1 MLLQLALSFA
11 ATAAPVDSPRV
22 ADVELRPRVSSVTS
36 LLARS
41 DSARQ
46 RRAVEYSDAYYT
58 RLTIH
63 RMGSYTMLP
72 LFGLEYYLGNRLL
85 NDQVQPEWLKP
96 THVGV
101 ATGIGALFTVNTV
114 TGLWNLWDARKDP
127 NARTL
132 RYVHSALMI
141 ASEAGFALAA
151 AVVDDDEG
159 GAGGSNNRTL
169 HRNIALGSMGLST
182 LGTAIMW
189 FRRN

>member
-11 ATAAPVDSPRV
+11 ATAAPVDTPRV
-22 ADVELRPRVSSVTS
+22 ADIDLRPRPVAVTS
-36 LLARS
+36 LLARP

-63 RMGSYTMLP
+63 RIGSYTMLP

-85 NDQVQPEWLKP
+85 NDQTRAEWLKP
-96 THVGV
+96 THAGV
-101 ATGIGALFTVNTV
+101 ATGIGALFTINTV
-114 TGLWNLWDARKDP
+114 TGVWNLWDARHDP
-127 NARTL
+127 NARAL

-151 AVVDDDEG
+151 SVVDDD
-159 GAGGSNNRTL
+159 GGSNRQTL
-169 HRNIALGSMGLST
+169 HKNIALGSMGLST